1 MESVQAVGPR
11 EAVVGQL
18 TRHGIPSSAIDTVIF
33 RYGIRPCIL
42 FEF

>member
-1 MESVQAVGPR
+1 MKSVRTVSPR

-42 FEF
+42 FVF